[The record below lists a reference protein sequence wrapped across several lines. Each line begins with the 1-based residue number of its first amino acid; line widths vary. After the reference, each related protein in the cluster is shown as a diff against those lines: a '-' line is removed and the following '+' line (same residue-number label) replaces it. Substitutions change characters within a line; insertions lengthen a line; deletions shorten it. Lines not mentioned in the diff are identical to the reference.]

1 MPDLNLADMGVIGL
15 AVYGIIII
23 SMKLVDVIKTKNNTD
38 SSAEAPQDKLEV
50 LLENNNLAI
59 TELTHFLRTQ
69 SEVDKEKDRHVE
81 KQLDVIVVKVDKLA
95 ETLNKHCLDT
105 KH

>member
-1 MPDLNLADMGVIGL
+1 MPEINLADMGVIGL
-15 AVYGIIII
+15 AVYGIIVI
-23 SMKLVDVIKTKNNTD
+23 SMKLVDVIKAKTSSDKTSSTK
-38 SSAEAPQDKLEV
+38 QDKLEV

-81 KQLDVIVVKVDKLA
+81 KQLDIIVDKVDRLSDL
-95 ETLNKHCLDT
+95 LNQHCVDKT
-105 KH
+105 H

>member
-1 MPDLNLADMGVIGL
+1 MPEINLADMGVIGL
-15 AVYGIIII
+15 AVYGIIVI
-23 SMKLVDVIKTKNNTD
+23 SMKLVDVIKTKN
-38 SSAEAPQDKLEV
+38 SSDKTPDAPQDKLEV

-69 SEVDKEKDRHVE
+69 SEVDKEKNRHVE
-81 KQLDVIVVKVDKLA
+81 KQLDSIVDKVDRLA
-95 ETLNKHCLDT
+95 DTLNQHCIDT